1 MQAVVAMAAG
11 FGFFAEMFEQQY
23 AAAGGGFADGKHGIE
38 FLHFDLLLHLVAV
51 AFGNPLAQQHPI
63 VQAVTQPAHGRQPVP
78 AGAPRFLIEMFDT
91 LGHIEMGDKAHVG
104 FVYAHA
110 ERHGR
115 HHNNIV
121 FMRKAALVFLAHV
134 HAQTG
139 MIRNRLQAVFT
150 QKLRHILDFFA
161 A

>member
-1 MQAVVAMAAG
+1 
-11 FGFFAEMFEQQY
+11 
-23 AAAGGGFADGKHGIE
+23 
-38 FLHFDLLLHLVAV
+38 
-51 AFGNPLAQQHPI
+51 
-63 VQAVTQPAHGRQPVP
+63 
-78 AGAPRFLIEMFDT
+78 MFDT

-110 ERHGR
+110 ERHSR

-150 QKLRHILDFFA
+150 QKLRHIFDFFA
-161 A
+161 T